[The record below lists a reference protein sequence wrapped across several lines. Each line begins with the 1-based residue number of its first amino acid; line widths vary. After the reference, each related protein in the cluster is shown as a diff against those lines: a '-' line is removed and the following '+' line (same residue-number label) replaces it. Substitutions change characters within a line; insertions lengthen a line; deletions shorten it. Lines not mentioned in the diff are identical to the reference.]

1 MSANSQFIADHL
13 YTRSQFAKPGSKKAV
28 KAGLSRAERR
38 KGKLQLVGEMLQLK
52 PVSSDL
58 RDLSA
63 DDLELYADHL
73 LMGSRP
79 DDHVSDESDN
89 FFGDLSSEVF
99 VDEPAGVPL
108 HLQGSLPDW
117 MLQQLE
123 DANGDAFASLSL
135 FEAKSPSPRA
145 AISTVDEPLY
155 A

>member
-1 MSANSQFIADHL
+1 MSATSQFIADHL

-28 KAGLSRAERR
+28 KSGLSRAERR
-38 KGKLQLVGEMLQLK
+38 KGKLQLVGEMLQLV
-52 PVSSDL
+52 PPSGDL

-73 LMGSRP
+73 LSGSRP
-79 DDHVSDESDN
+79 EDVFDEGDE
-89 FFGDLSSEVF
+89 FFGILTSDVSF
-99 VDEPAGVPL
+99 DEPAGVPL

-123 DANGDAFASLSL
+123 DANGDAFAALSL
-135 FEAKSPSPRA
+135 FEAKSPSPKA
-145 AISTVDEPLY
+145 AISMADEPLY